1 MRSPKFTESLDES
14 RQLSC
19 AYQPTYGF
27 DSAYVALVASLEV
40 TGNPIRNAAQLWPML
55 PAVRQSSCWQV
66 NAFVKLNEPD
76 VTPGSP
82 PLRRW
87 SRASIPARSECAP
100 RMCETLALI
109 EKISK
114 CVQAGTDWPSVSYP
128 EKDMIG
134 SA

>member
-1 MRSPKFTESLDES
+1 MIGSGAAGSKPAIKRLYLSRSPNSYSMRSPKFTESFDDS

-27 DSAYVALVASLEV
+27 DNAYVALVASLEF
-40 TGNPIRNAAQLWPML
+40 TGNPMRNAAQLWPIL

-82 PLRRW
+82 PLRR
-87 SRASIPARSECAP
+87 
-100 RMCETLALI
+100 
-109 EKISK
+109 
-114 CVQAGTDWPSVSYP
+114 
-128 EKDMIG
+128 
-134 SA
+134 